1 MSARCRVSSLIALSL
16 VAGLTMLTPAL
27 AEKDGDTK
35 KDGHSCAGS
44 RDLRLVNGKIHTLDA
59 SNSIVSS
66 VTIKDGK
73 ITSVGNSVGDDE
85 DSSGGR
91 CMQVINLGGRTAVPG
106 LVDNHNHFLLLGLR
120 PGHDTRLER
129 ATSIADVQAAI
140 SARVKTVK
148 AGDFITAM
156 GGFTPA
162 QFAENRLPNLAELDA
177 AAPANPVLVFNSFLG
192 PSTTN
197 TLGRNFFTSKGITVD
212 AAGNLN
218 ATGASIAALNAL
230 RAIQTFADKKQGTLD
245 AMAYSASVGVTTNVD
260 MGGFVLPGTPNA
272 DASDQFDTLASWD
285 PFTAYDPLLALFDEG
300 KVSVRVR
307 IFFLSM
313 DHNPDV
319 PLTTNRVLNA
329 FSNFGDDMVRSSGIG
344 EFATSWPLFGN
355 PFPTN
360 FVKALTIVAQRGWA
374 FQQHSLSLA
383 EDMFAASA
391 FETINQT
398 TPIADLRWSVA
409 HVPGIDAP
417 TIGHLKAIGAG
428 VAVHPFRYLSGGN
441 AGGPPL
447 RTIIDSG
454 IHVGA
459 GSDSAQ
465 ISTLYPWNMIYY
477 MVTGKN
483 VAGKLVNGGQQI
495 TREEAIRLY
504 TVNNGWFLK
513 EEANLGSIE
522 VGKFGDVVVLSD
534 DYFNVV
540 KVPDDSIR
548 KLHSV
553 LTVVDGKVV
562 HNQLGK

>member
-1 MSARCRVSSLIALSL
+1 MSARCRFSLLVALSL
-16 VAGLTMLTPAL
+16 LAGSTMLTPAI
-27 AEKDGDTK
+27 AKD
-35 KDGHSCAGS
+35 KDDDRCAGS
-44 RDLRLVNGKIHTLDA
+44 RDVRLVNGKIHTLDA
-59 SNSIVSS
+59 KNSIVSS
-66 VTIKDGK
+66 VTIQNGK
-73 ITSVGNSVGDDE
+73 IASVGNDGDP
-85 DSSGGR
+85 SGGP

-120 PGHDTRLER
+120 PGHDTRLET
-129 ATSIADVQAAI
+129 ATSIADIQAAI
-140 SARVKTVK
+140 RARVKTVK
-148 AGDFITAM
+148 PGDWITAM
-156 GGFTPA
+156 GGWTPA
-162 QFAENRLPNLAELDA
+162 QFAENRLPTLAELDA
-177 AAPANPVLVFNSFLG
+177 AAPANPVLVFNSFTG

-197 TLGRNFFTSKGITVD
+197 TLGRNFFISKGITPD

-260 MGGFVLPGTPNA
+260 MGGFVIPGSKYSE
-272 DASDQFDTLASWD
+272 ASDQFDTLASWD
-285 PFTAYDPLLALFDEG
+285 PFTAYDPLLSLYDEG
-300 KVSVRVR
+300 NVSVRVR

-313 DHNPDV
+313 DNTAAV
-319 PLTTNRVLNA
+319 PLTTQRVLNA

-360 FVKALTIVAQRGWA
+360 YTAALTIVAQRGWA

-383 EDMFAASA
+383 EDQFSA
-391 FETINQT
+391 GTFETVNNS

-409 HVPGIDAP
+409 HVPAIDA
-417 TIGHLKAIGAG
+417 TTVNRLKKIGAG
-428 VAVHPFRYLSGGN
+428 VAVHPFRYLSGGTG
-441 AGGPPL
+441 GGPPL
-447 RTIIDSG
+447 RMIIDSG
-454 IHVGA
+454 IRVGA

-465 ISTLYPWNMIYY
+465 ISTLNPWNMIYY

-483 VAGKLVNGGQQI
+483 VAGRLVNAGQQI

-534 DYFNVV
+534 DYFNAVR
-540 KVPDDSIR
+540 VPDELIR
-548 KLHSV
+548 KLHPV
-553 LTVVDGKVV
+553 LTVVNGKVV
-562 HNQLGK
+562 YSLLGR

>member
-1 MSARCRVSSLIALSL
+1 MSARCRVSLLVALSL
-16 VAGLTMLTPAL
+16 LAGSTMLTPAL
-27 AEKDGDTK
+27 AKDGDR
-35 KDGHSCAGS
+35 CEGS

-66 VTIKDGK
+66 VTIQNGK
-73 ITSVGNSVGDDE
+73 IASVGNDGDP
-85 DSSGGR
+85 SGGP
-91 CMQVINLGGRTAVPG
+91 CMQVVNLGGRTAVPG

-120 PGHDTRLER
+120 PGHDTRLET
-129 ATSIADVQAAI
+129 ASSMADVQAAI
-140 SARVKTVK
+140 RARVKTVRP
-148 AGDFITAM
+148 GDWITAM
-156 GGFTPA
+156 GGWTPA
-162 QFAENRLPNLAELDA
+162 QFTENRLPTLDELNA
-177 AAPANPVLVFNSFLG
+177 AAPSNPVLVFNSFTGPAATNKLG
-192 PSTTN
+192 KS
-197 TLGRNFFTSKGITVD
+197 FFVAKGIPVGTTGDPGSIGTDLD
-212 AAGNLN
+212 ATKNPSLR
-218 ATGASIAALNAL
+218 ALNAL

-260 MGGFVLPGTPNA
+260 MGGFVLPGTQHA
-272 DASDQFDTLASWD
+272 EASDQFDTLASWD
-285 PFTAYDPLLALFDEG
+285 PFTAYDPLLALYDEG
-300 KVSVRVR
+300 NVSVRVR

-313 DHNPDV
+313 DNTAAV
-319 PLTTNRVLNA
+319 PLTTQRVLNA

-344 EFATSWPLFGN
+344 EFATSWALFGN

-360 FVKALTIVAQRGWA
+360 YIAALTIVAQRGWA

-383 EDMFAASA
+383 EDQFSAGA
-391 FETINQT
+391 FEMINNT

-417 TIGHLKAIGAG
+417 TIKRLKAIGAG

-454 IHVGA
+454 IRVGA

-465 ISTLYPWNMIYY
+465 ISTLNPWNMIYY

-483 VAGKLVNGGQQI
+483 VAGKLVNTGQQI
-495 TREEAIRLY
+495 TRDEAIRLY

-540 KVPDDSIR
+540 KVPDDSLR

-553 LTVVDGKVV
+553 LTVVNGKVV
-562 HNQLGK
+562 HNLLGR